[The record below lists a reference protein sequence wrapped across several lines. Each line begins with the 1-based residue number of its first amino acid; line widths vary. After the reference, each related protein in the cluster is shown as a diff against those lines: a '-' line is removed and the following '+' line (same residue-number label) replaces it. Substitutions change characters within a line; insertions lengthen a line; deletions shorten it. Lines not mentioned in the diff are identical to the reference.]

1 MISIIRITGN
11 KLMTTNR
18 RIFIG
23 DVHGHYD
30 TLVTLLN
37 AIAPGKDDNV
47 YFLGDLIDRGP
58 KSADVVELVIQN
70 KYYCL
75 RGNHEDMLL
84 DVLGSSQQTPMEGFQ
99 AWLYSG
105 GYATISS
112 YGNNIPQSHVDWM
125 RTLPYYLDLDDIWLV
140 HAGVNP
146 ALSLEEQTREQFCW
160 IRDDFHSS
168 EQPYFEDKLIV
179 TGHTITFTIPGVK
192 PGYLAAGAGWLDI
205 ETGAYHPNSSW
216 LTGLDMTNQ
225 LVYQVNT
232 REGTLRTLPLE
243 EATVKID
250 PSQIAL
256 KRAKRKIR
264 SSR

>member
-1 MISIIRITGN
+1 M
-11 KLMTTNR
+11 TNR

-30 TLVTLLN
+30 PLVTLLN
-37 AIAPGKDDNV
+37 EIAPGKDDNV

-58 KSADVVELVIQN
+58 KSAEVVELVIKN
-70 KYYCL
+70 KYHCL

-84 DVLGSSQQTPMEGFQ
+84 DVVGNGQEMSMEGFQ

-105 GYATISS
+105 GYATITS
-112 YGNNIPQSHVDWM
+112 YGNSIPQSHVDWM
-125 RTLPYYLDLDDIWLV
+125 RSLPYYLDLDDIWLV

-146 ALSLEEQTREQFCW
+146 NMPLEEQTSDQFCW

-168 EQPYFEDKLIV
+168 EQPYFENKLIV
-179 TGHTITFTIPGVK
+179 TGHTITFTIPGVE
-192 PGYLAAGAGWLDI
+192 PGYLASGAGWLDI
-205 ETGAYHPNSSW
+205 ETGAYHPNSGW
-216 LTGLDMTNQ
+216 LTAVDMTNE

-232 REGTLRTLPLE
+232 REGTLRTIPLA

-250 PSQIAL
+250 PAKVAL
-256 KRAKRKIR
+256 KRAQRKMR
-264 SSR
+264 PTRANK

>member
-1 MISIIRITGN
+1 M
-11 KLMTTNR
+11 TNR

-30 TLVTLLN
+30 PLVTLLN
-37 AIAPGKDDNV
+37 EIAPGKDDNV

-58 KSADVVELVIQN
+58 KSAEVVELVIKN
-70 KYYCL
+70 KYHCL

-84 DVLGSSQQTPMEGFQ
+84 DVVGNGQEMSMEGFQ

-105 GYATISS
+105 GYATITS
-112 YGNNIPQSHVDWM
+112 YGNSIPQSHVDWM
-125 RTLPYYLDLDDIWLV
+125 RSLPYYLDLDDIWLV

-146 ALSLEEQTREQFCW
+146 NMPLEAQTSDQFCW

-168 EQPYFEDKLIV
+168 EQPYFKDKLIV
-179 TGHTITFTIPGVK
+179 TGHTITFTIPGVE
-192 PGYLAAGAGWLDI
+192 PGYLASGAGWLDI
-205 ETGAYHPNSSW
+205 ETGAYHPNSGW
-216 LTGLDMTNQ
+216 LTAVDMTNE

-232 REGTLRTLPLE
+232 HEGTLRTIPLA

-250 PSQIAL
+250 PAKVAL
-256 KRAKRKIR
+256 KRAQRKMR
-264 SSR
+264 PTRANK